1 MLVLITQHIVDKWR
15 HFFNFCQI
23 FNVFSKR
30 GAMKEL
36 IYFFKNLK
44 KNCVHFAIFVIPMSG
59 TRSATS
65 KYYFRALL
73 SKFLSFLKKKTKNP
87 IVASWLL
94 IIVNA
99 CHKKNSGLT
108 WSAKISCKFY
118 FSDQKSS
125 ISIPTH
131 HYDTFFFNC

>member
-1 MLVLITQHIVDKWR
+1 MLILITQRTIDNWR

-30 GAMKEL
+30 SAMKEL

-99 CHKKNSGLT
+99 CHKKKQWTDLICKNKLLLFFGS
-108 WSAKISCKFY
+108 KIFNFY
-118 FSDQKSS
+118 PNPPLWH
-125 ISIPTH
+125 I
-131 HYDTFFFNC
+131 FF